1 MSDMWTTPDNDP
13 RNYRPSRGERAN
25 VLSYLRN
32 YRMTFELNCEQEL
45 AASAELF
52 TGHAALWKA
61 MTNPAVP
68 APKKRA
74 IVDSILPRLGV
85 APVVQKTLQ
94 MLASRDRLALL
105 PEILD
110 AYSSRLMDHQKV
122 VRANVTSA
130 VPLPADRAKTLEREL
145 AGMTGRR
152 VVMSAA
158 VDPAIMGGLV
168 TRIGSTVW
176 DGSVRRQLE
185 KIREKLV
192 AGS

>member
-1 MSDMWTTPDNDP
+1 MTARMRALRYARALLDVALAEADP
-13 RNYRPSRGERAN
+13 A
-25 VLSYLRN
+25 VV
-32 YRMTFELNCEQEL
+32 EQEL
-45 AASAELF
+45 AGAAELF
-52 TGHAALWKA
+52 KGHAALWKV

-85 APVVQKTLQ
+85 TPVVQKTLQ

-152 VVMSAA
+152 VVMSAT

-192 AGS
+192 AGNQ